1 MADLQTQMKQAV
13 ADAAVEQIK
22 DGMVLGLGSGSTAAL
37 MIQGLGAKLASGE
50 LKDIVGVTTSFQ
62 GEVLAAELNIHSRVK
77 LTKPRDP
84 KQWMQEPLCDQWQP

>member
-37 MIQGLGAKLASGE
+37 MIRALGAKLASGE
-50 LKDIVGVTTSFQ
+50 LK
-62 GEVLAAELNIHSRVK
+62 NIAVSYTH
-77 LTKPRDP
+77 LTLPTKA
-84 KQWMQEPLCDQWQP
+84 